1 MHIKFFISKISV
13 DSLSWDFTVMQIE
26 DQYINTPP
34 KDGVYIKGLFLE
46 AAAWDKK
53 ASCLIE
59 PEPMQLVCSMPTI
72 LFKPVENKKKV
83 TKGVYNCP
91 CYVYSN
97 RAVGSGRPSF
107 VVAVDLKTGALNSDH
122 YVKRGT
128 ALLMSL
134 DY

>member
-1 MHIKFFISKISV
+1 
-13 DSLSWDFTVMQIE
+13 MQVE
-26 DQYINTPP
+26 DQYITQAP

-53 ASCLIE
+53 AAVLIE
-59 PEPMQLVCSMPTI
+59 PEPMQLVSSMPTI

-83 TKGVYNCP
+83 SKGVYLCP
-91 CYVYSN
+91 CYVYPN
-97 RAVGSGRPSF
+97 RASGSGRPSF
-107 VVAVDLKTGALNSDH
+107 VIAVELKTGAMTSDH
-122 YVKRGT
+122 YTKRGT

>member
-1 MHIKFFISKISV
+1 
-13 DSLSWDFTVMQIE
+13 MQTE
-26 DQYINTPP
+26 DQYITEAP

-53 ASCLIE
+53 AGCLIE

-72 LFKPVENKKKV
+72 HFKPVENKKKV
-83 TKGVYNCP
+83 SKGMYVCP
-91 CYVYSN
+91 CYVYPN

-107 VVAVDLKTGALNSDH
+107 VVAVDLKSGAMTPDH

-134 DY
+134 DN

>member
-1 MHIKFFISKISV
+1 
-13 DSLSWDFTVMQIE
+13 MQME
-26 DQYINTPP
+26 EQYITTPP

-46 AAAWDKK
+46 AAAWDRK

-59 PEPMQLVCSMPTI
+59 PEPMQLVCPMPTI
-72 LFKPVENKKKV
+72 LFRPVENKKKV

-91 CYVYSN
+91 CYVYPN
-97 RAVGSGRPSF
+97 RASGSGRPSF
-107 VVAVDLKTGALNSDH
+107 VVAVDLKTGSMDSAH
-122 YVKRGT
+122 YTKRGT